1 MRLRLWPNGP
11 RDLRW
16 DFQTLFRVL
25 PSAATTSFTWK
36 MKVGLVVL
44 INYATNYLYIEDPG
58 GPDMTDG
65 CGFVNKFTLKTL
77 RELLQW
83 DTVPTAIQCRIAG
96 AKVKTTDAIS

>member
-1 MRLRLWPNGP
+1 MAKWSSRFALGLSNSVPGITISRDNIIYLEDESRL
-11 RDLRW
+11 
-16 DFQTLFRVL
+16 
-25 PSAATTSFTWK
+25 
-36 MKVGLVVL
+36 LVVL
-44 INYATNYLYIEDPG
+44 INYATNYHFYNEDPG

-65 CGFVNKFTLKTL
+65 CGFVNRFTLKTL